1 MKINDETKVY
11 FTSPAST
18 GKNTESH
25 PAQNGAPP
33 PLKTILVPV
42 EDLSQTAKKASCYAI
57 PFARQMNARIILLHI
72 LPVTDAPAW
81 RYDGVNHEWFFDI
94 RGQSD
99 LEHKLA
105 AFARTAFP
113 PDVRVDV
120 EVRYGAPTKKIVNTA
135 DELDVDLII
144 MCTHARRG
152 WVHLLIGSVASDV
165 VRRAPCPVLVVR
177 EHEHEFIFDEPAV
190 LKTA

>member
-94 RGQSD
+94 RGQRLGTQTGRLCAQGLS
-99 LEHKLA
+99 A
-105 AFARTAFP
+105 GCPGGCRSA
-113 PDVRVDV
+113 
-120 EVRYGAPTKKIVNTA
+120 
-135 DELDVDLII
+135 
-144 MCTHARRG
+144 
-152 WVHLLIGSVASDV
+152 
-165 VRRAPCPVLVVR
+165 VRRTNEKNR
-177 EHEHEFIFDEPAV
+177 EHGQ
-190 LKTA
+190 